1 MSKYEM
7 RPRMVNDADDWQ
19 HQVYDVFDSMG
30 DIVLYGVSMEVA
42 DKFMDENKN
51 TCHGCEH
58 RRPNGVC
65 DLTLCTHKEA
75 CEDYCVAEGS
85 RVCNC
90 GYWSCGGGRGCGD
103 CPDCYGEHC
112 ECDLEDDLVVPGD
125 VHYDPFNDN
134 NKEV

>member
-7 RPRMVNDADDWQ
+7 KARMVTDADNWQ

-30 DIVLYGVSMEVA
+30 EVAMLGVTMELA
-42 DKFMDENKN
+42 DKFMDENTN

-65 DLTLCTHKEA
+65 ELTLSTNKEA
-75 CEDYCVAEGS
+75 CDQYCAAEGDK
-85 RVCNC
+85 VCNC
-90 GYWSCGGGRGCGD
+90 GYWSCGGRGCGD
-103 CPDCYGEHC
+103 CPDCCGEVC
-112 ECDLEDDLVVPGD
+112 ECDDDDDGLIRLIHCMNLVI
-125 VHYDPFNDN
+125 N